1 MELGEET
8 PLSGFWLGFLSSTVF
23 DVLLVVPFEDKRTV
37 EIRKNLLRAEA
48 AIEREPEKA
57 RTIWDFSRLQ
67 LELYI
72 TLNLAQV
79 RKMFWIT
86 VTVMVAGFGLVV
98 FGVWRAFDDQLKV
111 AYLTAGFDVITQMI
125 GATFLILYRSTMNQA
140 RDHLAALDRINA
152 VGMAVQIVDL
162 ISDENSRVTS
172 SFSFFE
178 VLPFWRWSA
187 TQWLTRAGGVR
198 PVGTP
203 QFRRLYP

>member
-111 AYLTAGFDVITQMI
+111 AYLTAGSGVITQMI
-125 GATFLILYRSTMNQA
+125 GATFLIL
-140 RDHLAALDRINA
+140 
-152 VGMAVQIVDL
+152 
-162 ISDENSRVTS
+162 
-172 SFSFFE
+172 
-178 VLPFWRWSA
+178 
-187 TQWLTRAGGVR
+187 
-198 PVGTP
+198 
-203 QFRRLYP
+203 